1 VKVILANAFS
11 LSMLPSQPETLIK
24 VSEISEE
31 QVKQLLSEGFDS
43 AVGHESTANFLS
55 KKLSVEIK
63 ANRKQIKLD
72 DDTLLIVVQLMQRL
86 PEGKVL
92 SEEEIAKI
100 PVKFFAVHI
109 WSWRA
114 KTTTMTE
121 P

>member
-1 VKVILANAFS
+1 MKVILANAFS

-31 QVKQLLSEGFDS
+31 QVKQLLANDFES
-43 AVGHESTANFLS
+43 AIGHESTANFLS

-92 SEEEIAKI
+92 SEEEISRI
-100 PVKFFAVHI
+100 PVRFYAVHAMI
-109 WSWRA
+109 ET
-114 KTTTMTE
+114 KDL
-121 P
+121 